1 MKRLTLNKAKKALEV
16 RIKNRIGANDVEMNF
31 IPYCYGDCYKEFRKY
46 IPKDALCRIDVNITY
61 FDGKGFTTPLLIQS
75 NKYSTFNTSIVQQSG
90 RSFAKLIRSMEKAVA
105 NGAVFGIQGCEIFAE
120 NDTVEQALVEA
131 DLS

>member
-1 MKRLTLNKAKKALEV
+1 MKRLTSKKAKKALEAFA
-16 RIKNRIGANDVEMNF
+16 KKKIGANSIEMNF
-31 IPYCYGDCYKEFRKY
+31 IPYCYEEFRKDM
-46 IPKDALCRIDVNITY
+46 PKNVLCRIDVNITY
-61 FDGKGFTTPLLIQS
+61 FDSKGFTTPLLIQP

-90 RSFAKLIRSMEKAVA
+90 RSFAKLIRSMKKAVA